1 MFSSGVTHNKYVSKL
16 YGLLEGKMLGEGCLA
31 VRLGRLQPEREHPE
45 QELTERERTEQR
57 LKGKDELAKWICGA
71 KALQAEGT
79 AGELRGGTARAPAV
93 LKDLGRL

>member
-1 MFSSGVTHNKYVSKL
+1 M
-16 YGLLEGKMLGEGCLA
+16 A
-31 VRLGRLQPEREHPE
+31 VRWGRLQHEIEHPG

-79 AGELRGGTARAPAV
+79 AEGAL
-93 LKDLGRL
+93 